1 MDKFKIV
8 EIAIDMAADDGVEY
22 DDLSPGRQ
30 MSYYKK
36 AYEDYLDRLADRADM
51 MRKGE
56 AGGGFMR
63 KGFAVGTDEDDIDI
77 PELEEMPNE
86 EFLDLLKQIGAPQ
99 PGQESGIRSLKNKQ
113 MASAPDPMDTRNDM
127 MQNIAIEYFG
137 KPLKD
142 LTEDEIIQIEEM
154 MDEMTKKQT
163 SSRVMAQEG
172 GIMDL
177 ETGRQMYFLGKLVK
191 KATRAVKK
199 IAKSPLGKAAIL
211 GGAAYFAG
219 QGGGLG
225 ALLKKAAVG
234 APTDLVTGKR
244 AFSGLFGTGGEFN
257 LKAGLLGQNPFL
269 TFGGLA
275 AILPFLTEEEQ
286 QQLIS
291 SRGVSIDPGYIRGNP
306 MTFASQVGSGSGTAF
321 ALAAD
326 GGRIGLKDGISLE
339 SILEGKIPPM
349 PMPDPLQ
356 KILEKMTPE
365 EKEMFKMRMEIM
377 RRGFEI
383 NPPKNPGIPEL

>member
-36 AYEDYLDRLADRADM
+36 AYEDYLDMLADKADM

-113 MASAPDPMDTRNDM
+113 MASAPDPMDARNDM
-127 MQNIAIEYFG
+127 MENIARDNFG

-154 MDEMTKKQT
+154 MDEMSGKRKAP
-163 SSRVMAQEG
+163 SIKMAGADVDPFLLREYEKYAYDMREQ
-172 GIMDL
+172 
-177 ETGRQMYFLGKLVK
+177 GREPM
-191 KATRAVKK
+191 
-199 IAKSPLGKAAIL
+199 PLKDFIRMIL
-211 GGAAYFAG
+211 AEARMGVNA
-219 QGGGLG
+219 GGL
-225 ALLKKAAVG
+225 
-234 APTDLVTGKR
+234 TT
-244 AFSGLFGTGGEFN
+244 
-257 LKAGLLGQNPFL
+257 
-269 TFGGLA
+269 
-275 AILPFLTEEEQ
+275 I
-286 QQLIS
+286 I
-291 SRGVSIDPGYIRGNP
+291 
-306 MTFASQVGSGSGTAF
+306 
-321 ALAAD
+321 
-326 GGRIGLKDGISLE
+326 
-339 SILEGKIPPM
+339 
-349 PMPDPLQ
+349 
-356 KILEKMTPE
+356 
-365 EKEMFKMRMEIM
+365 
-377 RRGFEI
+377 
-383 NPPKNPGIPEL
+383 